1 MPLRIRLTNL
11 TSEPLE
17 IEDGADGLM
26 ALPPRQTTEFPGK
39 IAGPKLRRFLVHG
52 LVRVEGGPPS
62 QGESLDWWGASAGS
76 AAGEL
81 SLISL

>member
-39 IAGPKLRRFLVHG
+39 IAGPKLRRFLAQG
-52 LVRVEGGPPS
+52 LVRVEGDPPS
-62 QGESLDWWGASAGS
+62 EGESLD
-76 AAGEL
+76 
-81 SLISL
+81 

>member
-39 IAGPKLRRFLVHG
+39 IAGPKLRRFLVQG
-52 LVRVEGGPPS
+52 LVRVEGDPPS
-62 QGESLDWWGASAGS
+62 EGEFLD
-76 AAGEL
+76 
-81 SLISL
+81 